1 MPACIEWGVERHQE
15 CTATADQGYNEC
27 TATRDAGY
35 NACCTWWPCS
45 WACAAVVWVSNVIC
59 VGWTWVSNVVCVAWT
74 WISTA
79 VCVVWDVLTTIYNA
93 VIVVIEL
100 TLGWL
105 FTLVAA
111 LVELVMAIP
120 VLGTLIRWVLNA
132 VTHVIGIIAS
142 IPDIIAGAIGIR
154 PEKLLRV
161 CTIIQLDEKG
171 TIVAP
176 VSDAVAMLQLA
187 CNVYKRDANVRIIPS
202 RPFKF
207 TSGFGGP
214 ETVDNSWVVTETTNS
229 TTLTLDPGCDASGV
243 GSEWLLGGSAFQLK
257 ITGNCLFGA
266 WRRVLGYGAP
276 IACIFVRNVTMTDGS
291 NAVGCAFWI
300 TDFAVIE
307 RLSQATPRTLAHE
320 VGHASNLWH
329 VCVDDDNRNLM
340 ATQGACSPASVTL
353 PNTANPRLSNFQVLA
368 VRASKHCTY
377 F

>member
-1 MPACIEWGVERHQE
+1 MVWISNIVC
-15 CTATADQGYNEC
+15 
-27 TATRDAGY
+27 
-35 NACCTWWPCS
+35 
-45 WACAAVVWVSNVIC
+45 VV
-59 VGWTWVSNVVCVAWT
+59 WTWVSNVVCVAWT

-79 VCVVWDVLTTIYNA
+79 VCVAWDIVTTIYNA
-93 VIVVIEL
+93 VAVVIES

-120 VLGTLIRWVLNA
+120 VLGTLIRWVLNG
-132 VTHVIGIIAS
+132 VTHILGIIAS
-142 IPDIIAGAIGIR
+142 IPDIVAGAIGIR

-171 TIVAP
+171 TAVAP
-176 VSDAVAMLQLA
+176 ISDAVAMLQLA

-207 TSGFGGP
+207 STGFAGP
-214 ETVDNSWVVTETTNS
+214 ETVDSSWVVSETSNS
-229 TTLTLDPGCDASGV
+229 TSLTLDPNCSASGV

-257 ITGNCLFGA
+257 ITANCLFGA

-276 IACIFVRNVTMTDGS
+276 VACIFVRNVTMDDDDT

-329 VCVDDDNRNLM
+329 VCVDEDNQNLM
-340 ATQGACSPASVTL
+340 ATPGACSPRSDTDVD
-353 PNTANPRLSNFQVLA
+353 TANPRMTEFQVLA

>member
-1 MPACIEWGVERHQE
+1 
-15 CTATADQGYNEC
+15 
-27 TATRDAGY
+27 
-35 NACCTWWPCS
+35 
-45 WACAAVVWVSNVIC
+45 
-59 VGWTWVSNVVCVAWT
+59 
-74 WISTA
+74 
-79 VCVVWDVLTTIYNA
+79 VLTTIYNA
-93 VIVVIEL
+93 VIVVIES
-100 TLGWL
+100 TLGWI

-120 VLGTLIRWVLNA
+120 VLGTLVRWVLNG
-132 VTHVIGIIAS
+132 VTHVLGIIAS

-161 CTIIQLDEKG
+161 CTFIQLDERG
-171 TIVAP
+171 MAVAP
-176 VSDAVAMLQLA
+176 ASDAVFMLQLA
-187 CNVYKRDANVRIIPS
+187 CDVYKRDANVRIIPS

-207 TSGFGGP
+207 TTGFAGP
-214 ETVDNSWVVTETTNS
+214 ETVDNSWVSTETSNS
-229 TTLTLDPGCDASGV
+229 TTLTLDPGCDSAGV

-257 ITGNCLFGA
+257 VTTNCLFGA

-276 IACIFVRNVTMTDGS
+276 IACIFVRNVTMADGS

-340 ATQGACSPASVTL
+340 ATTGACSPQSTTIV
-353 PNTANPRLSNFQVLA
+353 NTADPRLSEFQVLA